1 MVYFEE
7 LLEEEIKNPQPH
19 EFSGL
24 ESTDEIVE
32 KIRENTLNSLE
43 EETSFMKE
51 FPNPIYAFMRLDY
64 LSENEEESLYEMLVD
79 LYMEKKLLSH
89 LMEIQRRASR
99 FMKLEKPNWM
109 KAWNIESED
118 DPTYW
123 AMISALKE
131 VIIKEVF
138 EA

>member
-1 MVYFEE
+1 MVYLKD
-7 LLEEEIKNPQPH
+7 LLEEAKNYPEN
-19 EFSGL
+19 EFSEL
-24 ESTDEIVE
+24 ESTDEIVGE
-32 KIRENTLNSLE
+32 IRENTLNSLE

-64 LSENEEESLYEMLVD
+64 LSESEEESLYEMLVD
-79 LYMEKKLLSH
+79 LYMEKKLVSH
-89 LMEIQRRASR
+89 LMEIQRRASN

-109 KAWNIESED
+109 KAWNIESEE

-131 VIIKEVF
+131 VIIKEVV

>member
-1 MVYFEE
+1 MVYFED
-7 LLEEEIKNPQPH
+7 LIEEAIKNPQPH

-64 LSENEEESLYEMLVD
+64 LSE
-79 LYMEKKLLSH
+79 
-89 LMEIQRRASR
+89 
-99 FMKLEKPNWM
+99 
-109 KAWNIESED
+109 SED

-131 VIIKEVF
+131 VIIKEVV